1 MKIVLKKNKK
11 IGKIWHPQTRLIF
24 KSANERIVVGYLND
38 DESISNLSEENVKV
52 CKEWGFRFES
62 EKDESEKDE
71 SEKDES
77 EKDESEKDES
87 EKDESEKNESEKN
100 ESEKNSECDT
110 ELDNVNNVVNEQT
123 MNDKEQRESKECVD
137 LDVESVLNGVS
148 NYIKGVENNYN
159 ELLDKYNKLSTK
171 FNQLRVLLN

>member
-87 EKDESEKNESEKN
+87 EKDESEKD
-100 ESEKNSECDT
+100 SECDT

-123 MNDKEQRESKECVD
+123 MNDKEQRESKECVE
-137 LDVESVLNGVS
+137 LDVESVLNDVS

>member
-1 MKIVLKKNKK
+1 MKVILKKNKK

-24 KSANERIVVGYLND
+24 KSATERIVVGYLNY

-71 SEKDES
+71 SES
-77 EKDESEKDES
+77 
-87 EKDESEKNESEKN
+87 
-100 ESEKNSECDT
+100 DT
-110 ELDNVNNVVNEQT
+110 ELENVNNVVDEQNN
-123 MNDKEQRESKECVD
+123 NDEEQRESKECVD
-137 LDVESVLNGVS
+137 FDVTSVLNDVS

>member
-1 MKIVLKKNKK
+1 MKVILKKNKK

-24 KSANERIVVGYLND
+24 KSATERIVVGYLNY

-77 EKDESEKDES
+77 ES
-87 EKDESEKNESEKN
+87 
-100 ESEKNSECDT
+100 DT
-110 ELDNVNNVVNEQT
+110 ELENVNNVVDEQNN
-123 MNDKEQRESKECVD
+123 NDEEQRESKECVD
-137 LDVESVLNGVS
+137 FDVTSVLNDVS

>member
-62 EKDESEKDE
+62 EKDESEKD
-71 SEKDES
+71 
-77 EKDESEKDES
+77 
-87 EKDESEKNESEKN
+87 ESEKN

>member
-1 MKIVLKKNKK
+1 MKVILKKNKK

-24 KSANERIVVGYLND
+24 KSASERIVVGYLND

-62 EKDESEKDE
+62 TKDESEKDE
-71 SEKDES
+71 SAKDESAKDES
-77 EKDESEKDES
+77 ES
-87 EKDESEKNESEKN
+87 
-100 ESEKNSECDT
+100 DT
-110 ELDNVNNVVNEQT
+110 ELENVNNVVDEQNN
-123 MNDKEQRESKECVD
+123 NDEEKRESKECVD
-137 LDVESVLNGVS
+137 LDVESVLNDVS

>member
-1 MKIVLKKNKK
+1 MKVVLKKNKK

-24 KSANERIVVGYLND
+24 KSATERIVVGYLNY

-52 CKEWGFRFES
+52 CKEWGFRFGS

-71 SEKDES
+71 SEKES
-77 EKDESEKDES
+77 EKDESEKES
-87 EKDESEKNESEKN
+87 ES
-100 ESEKNSECDT
+100 DT
-110 ELDNVNNVVNEQT
+110 ELENVNNVVDEQ
-123 MNDKEQRESKECVD
+123 NNNHEEQRESKECVD
-137 LDVESVLNGVS
+137 FDITSVLNDVS

>member
-71 SEKDES
+71 SEK
-77 EKDESEKDES
+77 
-87 EKDESEKNESEKN
+87 
-100 ESEKNSECDT
+100 NSECDT

-123 MNDKEQRESKECVD
+123 MNDKEQRESKECVE
-137 LDVESVLNGVS
+137 LDVESVLNDVS

>member
-62 EKDESEKDE
+62 EKGESEKDE
-71 SEKDES
+71 SEKDSES
-77 EKDESEKDES
+77 
-87 EKDESEKNESEKN
+87 
-100 ESEKNSECDT
+100 DT
-110 ELDNVNNVVNEQT
+110 ELENVNNGVDEQNN
-123 MNDKEQRESKECVD
+123 NDEEQRESKECVD
-137 LDVESVLNGVS
+137 LDVESVLNDVS